1 MHASGANS
9 ALPLSTR
16 NTHSSCSSER
26 SDQARAIKSATC
38 GASTSR
44 ATGSMYLQQNTSP
57 DHAYSKAFVRLELLP
72 VD

>member
-1 MHASGANS
+1 MHASEANS
-9 ALPLSTR
+9 ALLLSTR

-26 SDQARAIKSATC
+26 SDQARAIKSATS

-44 ATGSMYLQQNTSP
+44 ATGSMYLNTSP
-57 DHAYSKAFVRLELLP
+57 EHAYSEAFVRLELLP